1 MRVEGEVSLNCFPG
15 YPFGSIRITKINQ
28 LSNKSSEQDYFWLNY
43 VFLKKIRYSL
53 SKIISDNDLARNI
66 GKKGGPK
73 RPESQLREKA
83 YFLIS
88 ARVHF
93 QVTGIAN
100 FAMPS
105 LSVETRIPVERVP
118 KLLGKP

>member
-1 MRVEGEVSLNCFPG
+1 MTFSLQKTWKKFLKDLLGGIIKCALC
-15 YPFGSIRITKINQ
+15 TKAVCQTNS
-28 LSNKSSEQDYFWLNY
+28 LK
-43 VFLKKIRYSL
+43 KKIRYSL

-73 RPESQLREKA
+73 RPESQLREKD

-93 QVTGIAN
+93 QLTGIAN

>member
-1 MRVEGEVSLNCFPG
+1 MEESLNVH
-15 YPFGSIRITKINQ
+15 
-28 LSNKSSEQDYFWLNY
+28 Y
-43 VFLKKIRYSL
+43 VRRPYARQILIKKNRYSL

-73 RPESQLREKA
+73 RPESQLREKD

>member
-1 MRVEGEVSLNCFPG
+1 MTSSLQK
-15 YPFGSIRITKINQ
+15 TWK
-28 LSNKSSEQDYFWLNY
+28 K
-43 VFLKKIRYSL
+43 FLKDLLGGIIKCALCTKTLCQTNPHKKNRYFL
-53 SKIISDNDLARNI
+53 SKIISDNDLVRNI
-66 GKKGGPK
+66 GKKGDPK
-73 RPESQLREKA
+73 RPESQLREKD